1 MMNVKYEKQD
11 VQGWLLALDVVVTV
25 VLVVSATLL
34 IYNSYMAGA
43 LLGAAGESTA
53 AQRLRYWRM
62 MTNVAFLT
70 GSLAYLFGRYFK
82 DRFAELHNPW
92 L

>member
-1 MMNVKYEKQD
+1 
-11 VQGWLLALDVVVTV
+11 
-25 VLVVSATLL
+25 
-34 IYNSYMAGA
+34 
-43 LLGAAGESTA
+43 
-53 AQRLRYWRM
+53 M

>member
-1 MMNVKYEKQD
+1 
-11 VQGWLLALDVVVTV
+11 
-25 VLVVSATLL
+25 
-34 IYNSYMAGA
+34 
-43 LLGAAGESTA
+43 
-53 AQRLRYWRM
+53 M

-82 DRFAELHNPW
+82 DRFAEINNPW